1 VTAIQGDA
9 GFGLA
14 LYPLGELIDGEYPVA
29 DSGSDSAAVSPAD
42 SGVASRVRPSVSGAY
57 REFTEQKVVG
67 FRGDSGSLSLAHNG
81 SRVELGFLFRMR
93 SIEGEDTI
101 EAKGTAIGLVPGD
114 CPNDSIPNSS
124 PVQ

>member
-1 VTAIQGDA
+1 
-9 GFGLA
+9 
-14 LYPLGELIDGEYPVA
+14 
-29 DSGSDSAAVSPAD
+29 
-42 SGVASRVRPSVSGAY
+42 
-57 REFTEQKVVG
+57 
-67 FRGDSGSLSLAHNG
+67 
-81 SRVELGFLFRMR
+81 MR